1 MNCAILHSVSE
12 DSSMILD
19 SDKRVPPHFILIQ
32 AMRFTH
38 LGYRQVL

>member
-1 MNCAILHSVSE
+1 MNCTGLHYVSE
-12 DSSMILD
+12 DSSMIFD

-38 LGYRQVL
+38 VGFRQVL